1 MEIKEI
7 KSLDI
12 LSVAKFF
19 AVIGLVF
26 GFLFGLLGGFGPAA
40 PLPPHHVFA
49 FAGELF
55 SYILSA
61 LFGAVVGVIVVF
73 VGGAVSG
80 FLYNFVANSFGG
92 VKMELE

>member
-26 GFLFGLLGGFGPAA
+26 GFLFGLLGGLVPQ
-40 PLPPHHVFA
+40 PLFHRIMSLHLPENSSPIFSPHCSEQLWV
-49 FAGELF
+49 
-55 SYILSA
+55 
-61 LFGAVVGVIVVF
+61 
-73 VGGAVSG
+73 
-80 FLYNFVANSFGG
+80 
-92 VKMELE
+92 